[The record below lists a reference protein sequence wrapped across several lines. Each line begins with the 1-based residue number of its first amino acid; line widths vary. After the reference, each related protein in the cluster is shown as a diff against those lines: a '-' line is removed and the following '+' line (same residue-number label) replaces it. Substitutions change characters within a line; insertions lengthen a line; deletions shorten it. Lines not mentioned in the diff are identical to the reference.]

1 VRWVSAGGTFKWRTH
16 RVFLS
21 SNLAGEAVCLTPT
34 DHELVTIAYAALK
47 LGDLDPYLGRF
58 RPDVRWLGAP

>member
-1 VRWVSAGGTFKWRTH
+1 VAANGAITWRTH

-21 SNLAGEAVCLTPT
+21 YNLAGDDVCLTPT
-34 DHELVTIAYAALK
+34 DSELVTVAYAALK

-58 RPDVRWLGAP
+58 RPDVRWLR